1 MLKIIIVIFF
11 VLQFF
16 ISCGF
21 TPTLKMSEKNQL
33 NPNVYFE
40 MEGNSYLARQ
50 TLNEIIK
57 KINKSEAKFLAKVR
71 VNESE
76 SAVNIQSNGSVD
88 EYKVEVLINFQI
100 INIENNNLIYESQSR
115 GFANYDVSNSEYT
128 NTLVKNNAL
137 ETAISDA
144 AQLMNIMVQSK
155 IAE

>member
-1 MLKIIIVIFF
+1 
-11 VLQFF
+11 
-16 ISCGF
+16 
-21 TPTLKMSEKNQL
+21 
-33 NPNVYFE
+33 VYFE
-40 MEGNSYLARQ
+40 TEGNSYLARQ
-50 TLNEIIK
+50 TLNENIK
-57 KINKSEAKFLAKVR
+57 KININEANFLARVK

-76 SAVNIQSNGSVD
+76 SAVNIQSDGSVD
-88 EYKVEVLINFQI
+88 EYKVEVLIYFQI

-137 ETAISDA
+137 KTAISDA